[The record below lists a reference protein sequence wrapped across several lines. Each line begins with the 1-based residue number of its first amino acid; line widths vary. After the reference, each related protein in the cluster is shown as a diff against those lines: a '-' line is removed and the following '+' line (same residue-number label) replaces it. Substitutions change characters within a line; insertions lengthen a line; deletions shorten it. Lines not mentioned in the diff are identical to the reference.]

1 MADWDPSTYQRYKAQ
16 RDRPALDLLLQIP
29 RDLEPTEIWDLG
41 CGTGEQAAV
50 LAARHPGASVH
61 GLDSSEAML
70 AVARK
75 RPAAVDW
82 RLGDIA
88 AFAPEV
94 APDLIFTNAAL
105 HWLDDHRRL
114 FARLAA
120 SLAPGGVLA
129 CQMPI
134 NTQGRWRQLLAE
146 VAADPRWVDR
156 LQGVEQA
163 PLLSTEAYYDLLAG
177 HCDVDIWAT
186 TYLHVLEGEDAVLEW
201 TRGTTLRPYIERLGD
216 EAAVFEAA
224 FAARLRQAY
233 PPRPDGATLLEFPRV
248 FIVARCFDA

>member
-1 MADWDPSTYQRYKAQ
+1 VAEWDPSAYQRYKAQ

-29 RDLEPTEIWDLG
+29 RDLEPAQIWDLG
-41 CGTGEQAAV
+41 CGAGEQAAL
-50 LAARHPGASVH
+50 LAARHPGATVH

-75 RPAAVDW
+75 RPARVDW

-88 AFAPEV
+88 AFAPEI
-94 APDLIFTNAAL
+94 APDLIFANAAL
-105 HWLDDHRRL
+105 HWLSDHERL

-134 NTQGRWRQLLAE
+134 NTQGRWRELLNAT
-146 VAADPRWVDR
+146 AADPRWAGD

-163 PLLSTEAYYDLLAG
+163 PLLSPASYYGLLAER
-177 HCDVDIWAT
+177 CDVDIWAT

-201 TRGTTLRPYIERLGD
+201 TRGTTLRPYLERLGD
-216 EAAVFEAA
+216 QADAFEDA
-224 FAARLRQAY
+224 FAAKLREAY
-233 PPRPDGATLLEFPRV
+233 PPRPDGATLLDFARL
-248 FIVARCFDA
+248 FIIARRFDA